1 MASPLL
7 GISLLAIA
15 TAWLVRRRPV
25 RAVRVVLSTDVVW
38 IFKKAPVRVLRL
50 RSWRH
55 KLLTLALSTESV
67 RKLEL
72 SYIIVHRIFVRFD
85 WRQVLIRK
93 EARKRLLFTRW

>member
-1 MASPLL
+1 MASQTLRIQKVLEAYLRTCVLIMASPLL

-72 SYIIVHRIFVRFD
+72 P
-85 WRQVLIRK
+85 
-93 EARKRLLFTRW
+93 